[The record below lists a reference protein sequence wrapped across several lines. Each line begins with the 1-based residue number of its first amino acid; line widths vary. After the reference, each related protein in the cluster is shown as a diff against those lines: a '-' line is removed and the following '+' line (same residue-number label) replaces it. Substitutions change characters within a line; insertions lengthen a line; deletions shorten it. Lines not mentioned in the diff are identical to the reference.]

1 MPFVRMPAD
10 FVSEISR
17 FGFPQNQVRLSR
29 RLESPPKGKWG
40 IRNRCER
47 SRQCGLAELLARP
60 MLGSVRAPDAPQYY
74 IPRRAASERPEVLAV
89 RAGATRS
96 RFLNQQEPVDCL
108 AYVAGEPVLIPTDSG
123 RYCWLDHPHIGEV
136 PRMACN
142 VPIPT
147 DLSTIRS
154 KSSPQ
159 RGGASGGVTLQ

>member
-40 IRNRCER
+40 IQDRCER

-74 IPRRAASERPEVLAV
+74 IPKSAPQSAQRCWQSARELPAAGSL
-89 RAGATRS
+89 TSRS
-96 RFLNQQEPVDCL
+96 RWTVQRMLPVN
-108 AYVAGEPVLIPTDSG
+108 PS
-123 RYCWLDHPHIGEV
+123 
-136 PRMACN
+136 
-142 VPIPT
+142 
-147 DLSTIRS
+147 
-154 KSSPQ
+154 
-159 RGGASGGVTLQ
+159 

>member
-1 MPFVRMPAD
+1 M
-10 FVSEISR
+10 SEISR

-60 MLGSVRAPDAPQYY
+60 LLGSVRAPDTPQYY

-96 RFLNQQEPVDCL
+96 RLLNQQEPVDCP
-108 AYVAGEPVLIPTDSG
+108 A
-123 RYCWLDHPHIGEV
+123 
-136 PRMACN
+136 
-142 VPIPT
+142 
-147 DLSTIRS
+147 
-154 KSSPQ
+154 
-159 RGGASGGVTLQ
+159 